1 LKRLFG
7 LFGILPLGLA
17 LAQDAPK
24 KPEPTNFAPIAYFN
38 QKCVYCHGRDGSTY
52 VASSLV
58 KYKDEELLDRLS
70 DMTDEMARAPLS
82 DKDLE
87 VLASWF
93 RSLSKQEPFVAWT
106 WLKDGV
112 YTLEATKGATL
123 KASSGTV
130 TLDKD
135 KWTLTG
141 VRTGETPTVT
151 ATKDRKKTVLKL
163 SESAVSHPK
172 RQRG

>member
-1 LKRLFG
+1 MSRFFAFVG
-7 LFGILPLGLA
+7 LLPLGLA

-52 VASSLV
+52 VASLLA

-70 DMTDEMARAPLS
+70 NMTDEMARAPLS
-82 DKDLE
+82 DRDLA
-87 VLASWF
+87 VLASWV
-93 RSLSKQEPFVAWT
+93 RSLGKQEPFVAWT
-106 WLKDGV
+106 SLKDGV

-123 KASSGTV
+123 KASTGTMA
-130 TLDKD
+130 LEKD

-141 VRTGETPTVT
+141 VKTGETPTVT

-172 RQRG
+172 RQ